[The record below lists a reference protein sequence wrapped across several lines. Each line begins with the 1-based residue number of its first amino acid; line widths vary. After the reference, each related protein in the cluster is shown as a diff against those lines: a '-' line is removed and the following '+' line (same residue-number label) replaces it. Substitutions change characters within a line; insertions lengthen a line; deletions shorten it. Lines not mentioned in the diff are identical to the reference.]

1 MNKFIWIHMIF
12 TSKMI
17 VLSALNV
24 AACKYQTYQQI
35 CRQYQ
40 SNNT

>member
-12 TSKMI
+12 TSKVI
-17 VLSALNV
+17 VLSASDV
-24 AACKYQTYQQI
+24 AACKYQTDQHI

-40 SNNT
+40 SNNN